1 LIVAVIG
8 DAIFC
13 SRVKIDM
20 GAGDLPAPWVL
31 LFGMNIRSIFAKTNT
46 HRLKHFYPHLLLT
59 TRLAALDYSAKSTP
73 TIRLACATISS
84 QDGKTS

>member
-13 SRVKIDM
+13 IRVMGDM

-31 LFGMNIRSIFAKTNT
+31 LFGMNIRSIFAKN
-46 HRLKHFYPHLLLT
+46 KHP
-59 TRLAALDYSAKSTP
+59 
-73 TIRLACATISS
+73 
-84 QDGKTS
+84 